1 MSLREEIEAF
11 FAAYVDAFA
20 RWDIHAICVLWAPT
34 AAFVMPTANVAM
46 DAAAFRDNGV
56 KLLDF
61 YRRQQ
66 VAWPEGKLLS
76 RDELFPGVAEA
87 RMAYRLFDA
96 AGAEIVAW
104 KHVYMLR
111 KTDRW
116 RAVLAVADGEIA
128 AWAERGTPL
137 GSA

>member
-1 MSLREEIEAF
+1 MSVQKEIEAF
-11 FAAYVDAFA
+11 FADYVDAFA
-20 RWDIHAICVLWAPT
+20 RWDVDAVCALWAPVSL
-34 AAFVMPTANVAM
+34 FVMPHANAAM

-61 YRRQQ
+61 YRRQG
-66 VAWPEGKLLS
+66 VARPEGRLLS
-76 RDELFPGVAEA
+76 CAELFPGVAEA

-104 KHVYMLR
+104 EHVYMLR
-111 KTDRW
+111 KADHW

-128 AWAERGTPL
+128 AWAARGTPL
-137 GSA
+137 GGA